1 MVTGLVHLAAS
12 RATVQQNHKHRMVLY
27 TILVCSV
34 LPVLI
39 MTTSWTLLFRT
50 AMKRSGL
57 DVRYNRNLQP
67 SCTSQLKT
75 ITTLLIVTGL
85 FVAAWCSFFVYII
98 LTSYLPEHL
107 PSSIRRQDT
116 LCGAF
121 LNGCTTGTVRLAC
134 SSTQSATGSSGPP
147 WRQSSTPAW
156 SANALRR
163 FTNNSKRSNL
173 RHTRDEMSFSQSFY
187 PQSSSRDS

>member
-39 MTTSWTLLFRT
+39 MTTSCALLFRT

-107 PSSIRRQDT
+107 PSIKRQDT
-116 LCGAF
+116 VCGAF

-134 SSTQSATGSSGPP
+134 SSTQSPP
-147 WRQSSTPAW
+147 GVQVHLEDDLPRLHEAQT
-156 SANALRR
+156 L
-163 FTNNSKRSNL
+163 
-173 RHTRDEMSFSQSFY
+173 
-187 PQSSSRDS
+187 